1 MMQVFQIRQEKRATI
16 PAVTHVDGSGRLQ
29 TVSRRTNPR
38 YWRLIDAFREASGVL
53 MVLNTS
59 FNENEP
65 VVCTLQKALDCFL
78 RTSMDLLVV
87 GDIMVSRQDGA
98 AK

>member
-1 MMQVFQIRQEKRATI
+1 MLTAQAACGRFQGGRI
-16 PAVTHVDGSGRLQ
+16 PLLAADR
-29 TVSRRTNPR
+29 
-38 YWRLIDAFREASGVL
+38 AFREASGVP

-65 VVCTLQKALDCFL
+65 VVCTPQEALDCFL
-78 RTSMDLLVV
+78 RTSMDLLVL
-87 GDIMVSRQDGA
+87 GDTMVSRQDGA